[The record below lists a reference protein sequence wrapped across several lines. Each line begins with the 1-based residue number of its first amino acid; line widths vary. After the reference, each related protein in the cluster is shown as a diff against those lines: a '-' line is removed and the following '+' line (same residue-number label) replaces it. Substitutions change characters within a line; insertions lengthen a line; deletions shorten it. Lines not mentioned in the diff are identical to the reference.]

1 MNKLVNL
8 LIILL
13 ALKYVVPFT
22 FTQIPVEQSILYFNL
37 FAGLSVLL
45 IQAIYNYTMTLSKR
59 KVMSFKENLS
69 DSAFKGLLV
78 FVSYVVFLDLKQTYT
93 FSFGSDFDEN
103 SVKAMFATF
112 VITCF
117 VFINSLL
124 SP

>member
-1 MNKLVNL
+1 
-8 LIILL
+8 
-13 ALKYVVPFT
+13 
-22 FTQIPVEQSILYFNL
+22 
-37 FAGLSVLL
+37 
-45 IQAIYNYTMTLSKR
+45 MTLSKR

>member
-45 IQAIYNYTMTLSKR
+45 IQAIYNYTMTLSTR
-59 KVMSFKENLS
+59 KVMSFKEN
-69 DSAFKGLLV
+69 
-78 FVSYVVFLDLKQTYT
+78 
-93 FSFGSDFDEN
+93 
-103 SVKAMFATF
+103 
-112 VITCF
+112 
-117 VFINSLL
+117 
-124 SP
+124 